1 MGKREQKGAGMAAT
15 TASPSWYLLV
25 FTAMGFFLTTFAA
38 IVSHMPRVPRQR
50 GLIAVMVIAALA
62 SLTTLIM
69 TQVQEGSKAV
79 YDLLGGVLLLAI
91 AAGVADL
98 FYYVQARRAKLAGA
112 NWSLY
117 VALALF
123 VFGALGLIANYG
135 ATG

>member
-1 MGKREQKGAGMAAT
+1 MQVGQVIFVDGGHPGVQALTVASHHKKSHLPARTSSNGP
-15 TASPSWYLLV
+15 TAFGLPKPDLCAPGVDVWS
-25 FTAMGFFLTTFAA
+25 T
-38 IVSHMPRVPRQR
+38 VP
-50 GLIAVMVIAALA
+50 LPL
-62 SLTTLIM
+62 
-69 TQVQEGSKAV
+69 
-79 YDLLGGVLLLAI
+79 D